1 MRGDCRGC
9 CDVLLDELDS
19 SLGDGDMRD
28 VLMGAS
34 GPFDTDSGSSRDS
47 MFSVTVLCSWLM
59 ADGFFALAWEA
70 GSFISDAGVA
80 GQGCWEC
87 CC

>member
-1 MRGDCRGC
+1 M
-9 CDVLLDELDS
+9 LLDVLDS

-47 MFSVTVLCSWLM
+47 MLFVTVLCSWLM
-59 ADGFFALAWEA
+59 AGGFFALALEA
-70 GSFISDAGVA
+70 GSFISEAGVA
-80 GQGCWEC
+80 GQGCCEC